1 MATLIK
7 NNEGLVGDFLGTIP
21 VMQEIALRH
30 DGADVIIHPEAE
42 GLFNLISEDYKLN
55 RVLDTGVTNM
65 SANKISYENHYKIDS
80 SIAFG
85 IGCQAGL
92 YMSQAHFKYFG
103 FDIPKKAPKADL
115 KYIHNSYVSNHVCDF
130 LVSPFARS
138 LPEDQKWSKENWID
152 LFRLFPTKKF
162 GILGNSKYDDPDY
175 FIDTRGAVYPEGSYS
190 KPDNIVNIYNA
201 PFDTLCGIFKSV
213 DALISVVTGT
223 SHLAFHL
230 GVKNILLSSQQMSW
244 GNNPD
249 AIRINKNVQDITV
262 KEIVDKLWENSKSF
276 QTLMTS

>member
-1 MATLIK
+1 MATLITTRD
-7 NNEGLVGDFLGTIP
+7 GLIGDFLGQIP
-21 VMQEIALRH
+21 VMQEIALRS

-42 GLFNLISEDYKLN
+42 GLFNLIPEDYKLR
-55 RVLDTGVTNM
+55 RVYDETN
-65 SANKISYENHYKIDS
+65 KVYDEYFKLDS
-80 SIAFG
+80 SVAFG

-103 FDIPKKAPKADL
+103 FLVPNPAPKAHL
-115 KYIHNSYVSNHVCDF
+115 KYIYNSYGSNHVCDF

-138 LPEDQKWSKENWID
+138 LPEDQKWSKQNWLD
-152 LFRLFPTKKF
+152 LFSLFPTKKF
-162 GILGNSKYDDPDY
+162 GILGNSKYDDVNY
-175 FIDTRGAVYPEGSYS
+175 FVDCSNT
-190 KPDNIVNIYNA
+190 VNIYNA

-213 DALISVVTGT
+213 DCLISVVTGT

-230 GVKNILLSSQQMSW
+230 GVKNILLSGQKMSW
-244 GNNPD
+244 GNNPE
-249 AIRINKNVQDITV
+249 AVIINKNVQDITV

>member
-1 MATLIK
+1 MATLI
-7 NNEGLVGDFLGTIP
+7 NNKEGLIGDFLGTVP

-30 DGADVIIHPEAE
+30 DGANVIIHPEAE
-42 GLFNLISEDYKLN
+42 GLFALIPEDYKLN
-55 RVLDTGVTNM
+55 RVYEDKGE
-65 SANKISYENHYKIDS
+65 YENSYKIDS

-103 FDIPKKAPKADL
+103 FPVPKEAPKAHL
-115 KYIHNSYVSNHVCDF
+115 KYIYNSHGSNHVCDF

-138 LPEDQKWSKENWID
+138 LPEDQKWSKENWLT
-152 LFRLFPTKKF
+152 LFSLFPTKKF

-175 FIDTRGAVYPEGSYS
+175 FIDTRDAVYPEGAYS
-190 KPDNIVNIYNA
+190 KPGNIINIYNA
-201 PFDTLCGIFKSV
+201 PFDTLCGIFKSTGT
-213 DALISVVTGT
+213 LISVVTGT

-262 KEIVDKLWENSKSF
+262 KEVVDKLWENSKSF

>member
-1 MATLIK
+1 MATLI
-7 NNEGLVGDFLGTIP
+7 NNKEGLIGDFLGTVP

-30 DGADVIIHPEAE
+30 DGANVIIHPEAE
-42 GLFNLISEDYKLN
+42 GLFALIPEDYKLN
-55 RVLDTGVTNM
+55 RVYEDKGE
-65 SANKISYENHYKIDS
+65 YENSYKIDS

-103 FDIPKKAPKADL
+103 FPVPKEAPKAHL
-115 KYIHNSYVSNHVCDF
+115 KYIYNSYGSNHVCDF

-138 LPEDQKWSKENWID
+138 LPEDQKWSKENWLT
-152 LFRLFPTKKF
+152 LFSLFPTKKF

-175 FIDTRGAVYPEGSYS
+175 FIDTRDAVYPEGAYS
-190 KPDNIVNIYNA
+190 KPGNIINIYNA
-201 PFDTLCGIFKSV
+201 PFDTLCGIFKSTGT
-213 DALISVVTGT
+213 LISVVTGT

-262 KEIVDKLWENSKSF
+262 KEVVDKLWENSKSF